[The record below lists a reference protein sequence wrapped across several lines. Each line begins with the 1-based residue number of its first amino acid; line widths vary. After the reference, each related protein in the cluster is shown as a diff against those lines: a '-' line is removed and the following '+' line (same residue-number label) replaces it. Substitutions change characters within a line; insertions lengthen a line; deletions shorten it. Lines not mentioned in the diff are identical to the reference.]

1 MRNRVL
7 AAVSTFVLAAAFPAV
22 AGAGWRSSHDPGFF
36 TSVPALLTPLA
47 PGSSVTPIISVG
59 DMVGGAKFES
69 LPDGIA
75 LRDGKKGTVQAY
87 VNHETSL
94 VPFPATRSD
103 FTNAMVSRLTLN
115 EDTAGVL
122 AIDEAIPSW
131 ANFQRFCSSFL
142 VGKEQGFRREIL
154 FTNEEAR
161 DLVYRTGPAWPLNE
175 PADPREPE
183 QAGVVVALDIKSGDW
198 RPIYGMGR
206 HNHENSVAI
215 PGYKHRRVVLSG
227 DDTFDAP
234 SSQLY
239 LYSARKGK
247 DVWRDRGTLYAF
259 VSDVPA
265 VNDYGDLSMGSVS
278 GHFIP
283 VPRMIATGKRADG
296 TDVNSADFG
305 YTPPPAGIPDG
316 PQWVLEQWS
325 NSMNVFQF
333 IRIEDIA
340 YDRRHEN
347 VVYLADS
354 GEPRALADP
363 TTGRLRRGPSGT
375 IGPWPNGRIWK
386 MVLDRHDPLEVKSLS
401 VLVNADPLGAG
412 NPAAMHQADNVE
424 TTKRSLLVQED
435 PGSHNYG
442 TPAKIWRYDF
452 KTGSFTV
459 VAAVSHAAHPGNPLG
474 SWESSGIV
482 DASEF
487 FGPGTFLVDVQAHAW
502 EIETAPS
509 PTPPVTYMRE
519 AGQLLLLR
527 LPGA

>member
-1 MRNRVL
+1 MGRRIVSLL
-7 AAVSTFVLAAAFPAV
+7 AVCAFVAALPVV
-22 AGAGWRSSHDPGFF
+22 AGGGKPPKDEGFH

-47 PGSSVTPIISVG
+47 AGSSVTPIISVG
-59 DMVGGAKFES
+59 DVVGGVKFES
-69 LPDGIA
+69 IPDGIA
-75 LRDGKKGTVQAY
+75 LRAGKKGTVEAY

-103 FTNAMVSRLTLN
+103 FTNAMVSKLTLN
-115 EDTAGVL
+115 ENTAGVL
-122 AIDEAIPSW
+122 SIAEAVPSW

-142 VGKEQGFRREIL
+142 VGKEQGFNREIL

-161 DLVYRTGPAWPLNE
+161 DLVYRTGAAWPVNE

-183 QAGVVVALDIKSGDW
+183 QAGVVVALDVKSGAW

-234 SSQLY
+234 ASQLY
-239 LYSARKGK
+239 LYAARKGK
-247 DVWRDRGTLYAF
+247 DVWNDRGTLYGF

-283 VPRMIATGKRADG
+283 VPRTIATGKKADG
-296 TDVNSADFG
+296 TDIKSTDFG
-305 YTPPPAGIPDG
+305 YPAPPTGIPDG

-325 NSMNVFQF
+325 NANNVFQF

-340 YDRRHEN
+340 YDRTHPN

-354 GEPRALADP
+354 GEPRALPDP
-363 TTGRLRRGPSGT
+363 TTGRLRRAPSGT

-386 MVLDRHDPLEVKSLS
+386 MVLDKNDPLVVTSLS
-401 VLVNADPLGAG
+401 VLVNADPLGPA

-442 TPAKIWRYDF
+442 RPAQVWRYDF
-452 KTGSFTV
+452 ATGSLTP
-459 VAAVSHAAHPGNPLG
+459 VAAVNHAPHPGNPLG

-482 DASEF
+482 DASAW
-487 FGPGTFLVDVQAHAW
+487 FGPGAFLVDVQAHAW

-509 PTPPVTYMRE
+509 PTPGVTYMRE

-527 LPGA
+527 IPGA